1 MLRSFSHRILISL
14 ALFSFIAGC
23 GGSGTSSDMAK
34 PAPILPMSGADI
46 SFLPQLE
53 SRDTDFTE
61 NGVITPLLDILKNNG
76 VNWIRLRL
84 WADPS
89 GNGGGAVL
97 HRPSLLRNG

>member
-1 MLRSFSHRILISL
+1 
-14 ALFSFIAGC
+14 
-23 GGSGTSSDMAK
+23 MAK